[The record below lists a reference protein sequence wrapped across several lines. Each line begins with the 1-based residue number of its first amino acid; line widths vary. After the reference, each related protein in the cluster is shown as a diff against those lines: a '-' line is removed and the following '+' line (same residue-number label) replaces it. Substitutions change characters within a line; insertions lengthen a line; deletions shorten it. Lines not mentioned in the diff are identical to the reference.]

1 MGGWKR
7 SAHPL
12 LCNCF
17 LFVLAGSSS
26 CIKSE
31 TQSSSATPQSAVKSS
46 SGSNS
51 ASSSSHNRDNS
62 DSDNTECHLLR
73 QRTKRKPRVL
83 FSQAQVYE
91 LERRFKQQRYLSAPE
106 REQLASMLKLTS
118 TQVKIWFQNR
128 RYKMKRQRQDKTLEL
143 TALQPPRRVA
153 VPVLVRDG
161 KPCMGRDYNASY
173 SASYNVNPFAAYPAA
188 PSYGAMNMNMN
199 PTSLPPMQQTAGY
212 VQPHQGIRAW

>member
-1 MGGWKR
+1 MN
-7 SAHPL
+7 L
-12 LCNCF
+12 LCYF
-17 LFVLAGSSS
+17 FIFPGSSS
-26 CIKSE
+26 CIKSDSQ
-31 TQSSSATPQSAVKSS
+31 TTSSSNMSAVKSS
-46 SGSNS
+46 SNSGNQNGNGSNNANTS
-51 ASSSSHNRDNS
+51 NSSTRDNS

-161 KPCMGRDYNASY
+161 KPCMGRDYNTSY
-173 SASYNVNPFAAYPAA
+173 SASYNVNPFAYPTA
-188 PSYGAMNMNMN
+188 PSYGTMNMN
-199 PTSLPPMQQTAGY
+199 PASLPPMQQTGY